1 MTCISCKRIIAV
13 PLFEWVIILFIL
25 GLALLWSSCNDGPL
39 RTLPIYGPTNEET
52 KASHHVQPFSLID
65 QNGDTV
71 TNHTFDG
78 KIYVA
83 DFFFTTCRSI
93 CPVMSTQ
100 MERVAAKYASNP
112 EVLLISHTVN
122 PEYDTPAVLKEYADM
137 HHAVSGKWFF
147 VTGDKKHI
155 YDLARTSYLSIASKG
170 DGGPDDFIHT
180 QNFALVDK
188 DKRIRGYYDGTD
200 STDVNR
206 LLTDIDLLLQE
217 KK

>member
-1 MTCISCKRIIAV
+1 M
-13 PLFEWVIILFIL
+13 EWVIILFL
-25 GLALLWSSCNDGPL
+25 LALSFLWTSCNDGPL

-52 KASHHVQPFSLID
+52 KASHHVSPFSLID
-65 QNGDTV
+65 QNGDTI

-100 MERVAAKYASNP
+100 MERVAAKYANNP
-112 EVLLISHTVN
+112 NVLIISHSVN
-122 PEYDTPAVLKEYADM
+122 PEYDTPAVLKEYANM

-147 VTGDKKHI
+147 VTGDKKQI

-188 DKRIRGYYDGTD
+188 EKRLRGYYDGTD
-200 STDVNR
+200 STDVSR

-217 KK
+217 NK

>member
-1 MTCISCKRIIAV
+1 MSCISCKRLWAV
-13 PLFEWVIILFIL
+13 PAMEWVIILFL
-25 GLALLWSSCNDGPL
+25 LALSFLWTSCNDGPL

-52 KASHHVQPFSLID
+52 KASHHVSPFSLID
-65 QNGDTV
+65 QNGDTI

-100 MERVAAKYASNP
+100 MERVAAKYANNP
-112 EVLLISHTVN
+112 NVLIISHSVN
-122 PEYDTPAVLKEYADM
+122 PEYDTPAVLKEYANM

-147 VTGDKKHI
+147 VTGDKKQI

-188 DKRIRGYYDGTD
+188 EKRLRGYYDGTD
-200 STDVNR
+200 STDVSR

-217 KK
+217 NK

>member
-1 MTCISCKRIIAV
+1 MTAHCV
-13 PLFEWVIILFIL
+13 LYPFM
-25 GLALLWSSCNDGPL
+25 
-39 RTLPIYGPTNEET
+39 GPTNEET

-65 QNGDTV
+65 QDGDTI

-100 MERVAAKYASNP
+100 MERVAEKYANNP
-112 EVLLISHTVN
+112 NVLIISHSVN

-147 VTGDKKHI
+147 VTGDKKQI

-217 KK
+217 NK

>member
-25 GLALLWSSCNDGPL
+25 GLTLLWSSCNDGPL

-100 MERVAAKYASNP
+100 MERVAEKYANNP
-112 EVLLISHTVN
+112 NVLIISHSVN
-122 PEYDTPAVLKEYADM
+122 PEYDTPSVLKEYADM